1 LVSGTQLIGKLDMTQ
16 SQFEQQSFVGIQQQV
31 KELRQKYIGELQQV
45 QAETRLLLVEQHRK
59 TDLLCSRFSY
69 DSKQISN
76 SLHLL
81 QKQFEINLIDS

>member
-1 LVSGTQLIGKLDMTQ
+1 MTQ

-45 QAETRLLLVEQHRK
+45 QAETRLLLVEQQRK

-69 DSKQISN
+69 ESKQISN
-76 SLHLL
+76 SLYHLS
-81 QKQFEINLIDS
+81 KQFEVDSIVP

>member
-1 LVSGTQLIGKLDMTQ
+1 MTQ
-16 SQFEQQSFVGIQQQV
+16 SQFEQQSFAGIQQQV

-45 QAETRLLLVEQHRK
+45 QAETRLLLIEQQRK

-76 SLHLL
+76 SLHFL
-81 QKQFEINLIDS
+81 QKQLEINLADS